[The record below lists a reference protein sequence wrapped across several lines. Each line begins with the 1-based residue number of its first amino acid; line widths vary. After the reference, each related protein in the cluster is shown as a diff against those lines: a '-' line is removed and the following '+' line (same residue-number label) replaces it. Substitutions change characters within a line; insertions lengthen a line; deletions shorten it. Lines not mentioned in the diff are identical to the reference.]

1 MRGKWNFLR
10 RWKGGFARSALLCLL
25 GLARASLAEPFPS
38 LLSLTLGGDSL
49 QGRQVLLSS
58 DLRLQSDYR
67 LLLGAGYAQFQV
79 DGVTTGSKAF
89 NLGAGTNPLEEWSAS
104 AQLEYWGISGKLS
117 AIGVL
122 ISAVW
127 SGDDWTVAVFPGFR
141 NYDLTTDMLI
151 NNENSFQFGSTS
163 IGVDVSYRGLQPF
176 FGRAS
181 AFLYS
186 YGFEMAR
193 LDNDRAAQLFSST
206 TLALSSSLLKNQAS
220 LEIGASLAEWTPS
233 LEAQY
238 STSAID
244 GTTARGLNLR
254 VAYFGWKP
262 VDWALTVGE
271 TKYSEATV
279 TNPGDK
285 PVTSIEL
292 ETDYSW

>member
-1 MRGKWNFLR
+1 
-10 RWKGGFARSALLCLL
+10 
-25 GLARASLAEPFPS
+25 
-38 LLSLTLGGDSL
+38 LGGDSL

-238 STSAID
+238 YTSAID